1 MRLLVVDDDEDF
13 RDELRDLLE
22 EEGHRAAAVSSV
34 AKALERLEAAEFDAV
49 FTDLRMPRRGGL
61 DLVREVRARWPATA
75 VVVVTGFATVQTAVE
90 AMRTGAFD
98 YLAKPFRGD
107 HLRDLL
113 RQLEQVRRPG
123 PELPASTDA
132 GSLAVR
138 WRASG
143 GRPILLVGP
152 DPPPDASVR
161 FLPSD
166 GSDLSRLAAGVEA
179 FLTEHPDGGVVVAHG
194 ERLLAQHRLAD
205 VRAVVARLRDR
216 MTGGGPFAIGV
227 DAAAVDGRRRAALQ
241 GALVSPE
248 LQGAIEALAH
258 PIRRAVLDR
267 LTDAPASFSEVMVA
281 TGLAD
286 SPKLSFH
293 LRRLEEEGVIR
304 HASDSYGLTEKGQAL
319 VRSLHQIESI
329 GGLAPGRGLFDAT
342 GGAAA
347 RDQAD
352 PGPAPDPDPA

>member
-13 RDELRDLLE
+13 RDELRGLLE
-22 EEGHRAAAVSSV
+22 EEGHEAAAVSSV
-34 AKALERLEAAEFDAV
+34 SKALERLEAAEFDAV

-75 VVVVTGFATVQTAVE
+75 IVVVTGFATVQTAVE

-107 HLRDLL
+107 HLRDVL
-113 RQLEQVRRPG
+113 RQLAQVRRSG
-123 PELPASTDA
+123 PDLPAATDA
-132 GSLAVR
+132 GSLAAR

-143 GRPILLVGP
+143 GREILLVGP
-152 DPPPDASVR
+152 DPPPDRTVR
-161 FLPSD
+161 YLPFD
-166 GSDLSRLAAGVEA
+166 GSDLSRLSVGVEA
-179 FLTEHPDGGVVVAHG
+179 FLAEHPDGGVVVAHG
-194 ERLLAQHRLAD
+194 ERLLAHHRLGD
-205 VRAVVARLRDR
+205 VRSVVARLREK
-216 MTGGGPFAIGV
+216 MTGGGPFAIGI

-248 LQGAIEALAH
+248 LQGAIEAIAH

-281 TGLAD
+281 TGLED

-293 LRRLEEEGVIR
+293 LRRLEEEGVVR
-304 HASDSYGLTEKGQAL
+304 HASESYRLTEKGQAL
-319 VRSLHQIESI
+319 VGAVHQIETI
-329 GGLAPGRGLFDAT
+329 GGLAPGRGLFSTAGGPS
-342 GGAAA
+342 GGA
-347 RDQAD
+347 
-352 PGPAPDPDPA
+352 PP